1 MFACQ
6 KLLSVANLYT
16 RRIDA
21 CCINSTL
28 YMYITIDVSTIK
40 WLLLAA
46 GLQSVVGWKRKLH
59 ATVKFWLRVD
69 AEIDS
74 LCNCVCEICDILL
87 NNNCQNMPKMKFVNI
102 SNIKKILILL
112 TQVVFLFCFVVF
124 FFASETGGSL
134 PATQFSCSVLSRR
147 ETRMRK
153 VSVLRITIIETELI
167 AVYLIWATVTYLNF
181 SAEEPT
187 EEDENGSLG
196 LAIVFHW
203 NLGQSFI

>member
-102 SNIKKILILL
+102 SNIKKILIFTNSSSFL
-112 TQVVFLFCFVVF
+112 VLFCCCFFLHLKLVVLCQQHSF
-124 FFASETGGSL
+124 RVLFCQGGKLVWGKFQFYVLLLLKLNGLQSTSSELMSL
-134 PATQFSCSVLSRR
+134 TWISVQKNPLKKMKMVLWVWRLCS
-147 ETRMRK
+147 
-153 VSVLRITIIETELI
+153 TEI
-167 AVYLIWATVTYLNF
+167 
-181 SAEEPT
+181 
-187 EEDENGSLG
+187 
-196 LAIVFHW
+196 
-203 NLGQSFI
+203 